1 MNFGQGG
8 QEKPVLLRQIL
19 PREGAAEGHQLGDH
33 QGGRAGASG
42 RRSRGPSG
50 RCQPRALGR
59 RSETR
64 ADPPEGRVRQGRACP
79 GVSPAVAR
87 ARTTRPRPRDPGR
100 PSADRRP
107 SPEEGVGAVVVDLG
121 LGAAA
126 ARGRAVRRLL
136 QRCLARGHRRP
147 RPWSPS
153 VPALAPPHSS
163 SAPRAAPPRTVT
175 SRTPGHRERAAQ
187 GAGSAGKGSRRLPA
201 GSLES
206 RGCRRL
212 GKGRRCIVGLVVR
225 TPEPRGMP
233 DLVVSDLRVR
243 SSACWEGCLLVAR

>member
-1 MNFGQGG
+1 MQTGRSGKACPFAPNPPTRRVRG
-8 QEKPVLLRQIL
+8 
-19 PREGAAEGHQLGDH
+19 AEGGPPGRPGWSGADAGPGPAGALPAPGSGAEVSDA
-33 QGGRAGASG
+33 GRTPGRAGRGPGSP
-42 RRSRGPSG
+42 RSRSG
-50 RCQPRALGR
+50 A
-59 RSETR
+59 
-64 ADPPEGRVRQGRACP
+64 AP
-79 GVSPAVAR
+79 G
-87 ARTTRPRPRDPGR
+87 PRPRDPGR

-136 QRCLARGHRRP
+136 QRRLAGGHRRP
-147 RPWSPS
+147 LPRSPG

-175 SRTPGHRERAAQ
+175 SRTPGHRERAAH
-187 GAGSAGKGSRRLPA
+187 GAGSAGKGSRRQPA

-206 RGCRRL
+206 GGRGRL
-212 GKGRRCIVGLVVR
+212 GKGGRCIVGLVVR
-225 TPEPRGMP
+225 TPGPRGMLA
-233 DLVVSDLRVR
+233 LVVSDPRVR